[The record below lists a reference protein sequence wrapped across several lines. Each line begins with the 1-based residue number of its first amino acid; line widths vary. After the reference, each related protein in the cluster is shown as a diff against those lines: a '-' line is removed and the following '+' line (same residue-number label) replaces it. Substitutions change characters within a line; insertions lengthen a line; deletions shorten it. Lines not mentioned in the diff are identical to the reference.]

1 MNGSKPFTLQR
12 RRAFLVFDDPQYEGL
27 HIEARLDVDLRT
39 FLDLQLLAGG
49 VDAKAED
56 LKQAFIMFGDK
67 ILESWNL
74 VDEDGTELSADASGF
89 LSLPPTLGTLILG
102 AWTNAATSVG
112 EASASE

>member
-1 MNGSKPFTLQR
+1 
-12 RRAFLVFDDPQYEGL
+12 
-27 HIEARLDVDLRT
+27 
-39 FLDLQLLAGG
+39 
-49 VDAKAED
+49 
-56 LKQAFIMFGDK
+56 MFGDK